1 MSLPTLTT
9 LVSGDTQKLPK
20 TTMLTS
26 AQVIDDQKTFKHA
39 TPRIGNHH
47 DSAELTKN
55 HLKSHR
61 STKNSHKQHRH
72 INQQYLNLKKK
83 KKSHSEYQ
91 EAANT
96 TAMDIVLLFHYQ
108 NSIAMTM
115 MMTKVSSNVFSH
127 IPTSFKS
134 INCSTQYN
142 QNQPTEQSENK
153 K

>member
-1 MSLPTLTT
+1 MTLRNFLRPLCQHRHRSSTT
-9 LVSGDTQKLPK
+9 KKHSNMQLLALE
-20 TTMLTS
+20 TTMIVS
-26 AQVIDDQKTFKHA
+26 
-39 TPRIGNHH
+39 
-47 DSAELTKN
+47 ELTKN

-83 KKSHSEYQ
+83 KKKKSHFEYQ

-108 NSIAMTM
+108 NSIAMMMM
-115 MMTKVSSNVFSH
+115 MMTKVSSNVFRH